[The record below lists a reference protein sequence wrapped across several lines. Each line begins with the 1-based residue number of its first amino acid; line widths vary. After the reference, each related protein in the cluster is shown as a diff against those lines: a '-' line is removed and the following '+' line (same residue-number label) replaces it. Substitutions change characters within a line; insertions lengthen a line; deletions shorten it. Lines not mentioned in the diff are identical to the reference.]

1 MNILYIIYAVKIWY
15 IIYYSKFG
23 SWRQFTSRQKQKRGI
38 TPPPTGEPRPCRC

>member
-23 SWRQFTSRQKQKRGI
+23 SLRLLASRQNKKGDYS
-38 TPPPTGEPRPCRC
+38 P